1 MSQVIRLVTGD
12 NRPYIKLTLRDADG
26 QPINLAATT
35 VRVFF
40 RAVGTTTILST
51 LQCTLVG
58 DGSTGQAQFNFPG
71 DTLDVEPGAY
81 EGEIEIDFGGEIQTI
96 YDTLR
101 FRVREQ
107 FD

>member
-26 QPINLAATT
+26 QPINLTGAT

-51 LQCTLVG
+51 IPCSLIG
-58 DGSTGQAQFNFPG
+58 DGSTGQAQFNFPNN
-71 DTLDVEPGAY
+71 TLDVEPGAY
-81 EGEIEIDFGGEIQTI
+81 EGEIEIDFGGEIQTV

>member
-12 NRPYIKLTLRDADG
+12 NRPYVKLTLKDVDG
-26 QPINLAATT
+26 SPINLDSTT
-35 VRVFF
+35 VRIYF
-40 RAVGTTTILST
+40 RAVGTTTVLST
-51 LQCTLVG
+51 LTCTIIG

-71 DTLDVEPGAY
+71 NTLDIPPGAY
-81 EGEIEIDFGGEIQTI
+81 EGEIEIDFGGERQTV
-96 YDTLR
+96 YDILR